1 MRLVARCV
9 RWMDGL
15 SWRKGSK
22 LLAAA
27 ILTRMNYAELLVP
40 DFSLILCGYLVCRYT
55 ALNRRVW
62 EQVDNLVYFLL
73 FPALLFNSIMRSPVH
88 IGEASHLLGAAFIA
102 SAIGI
107 ALSLALPYV
116 PGLKAYMPLRLH
128 AASAQVGFRFNSFV
142 AIALVERIAGPQGSL
157 LIALLIGVYVPLFN
171 ATSVWSMARHT
182 ERSIWGEIAR
192 NPLIVSTACGLSA
205 NLMGLSIPVWIEPT
219 LSRMGAA
226 ALALGLM
233 AAGAGMRAGAL
244 AQAKT
249 LAVAV
254 LSIRHIVA
262 PLLAALMAV
271 AFGLDKTQATVLLA
285 FAAMPTA
292 ATCYV
297 LAARMG
303 YDGEYVGSLVT
314 LSTLMGMLS
323 LSLALGVLLPLVLA

>member
-1 MRLVARCV
+1 
-9 RWMDGL
+9 
-15 SWRKGSK
+15 
-22 LLAAA
+22 
-27 ILTRMNYAELLVP
+27 MNYAQLLVP

-73 FPALLFNSIMRSPVH
+73 FPVLLFNSIMRSPVH
-88 IGEASHLLGAAFIA
+88 IGEASHLLAAAFIA

-107 ALSLALPYV
+107 ALALLLPYI
-116 PGLKAYMPLRLH
+116 PGLKTYMPLRLH

-142 AIALVERIAGPQGSL
+142 AIALIERLAGPQGSL
-157 LIALLIGVYVPLFN
+157 LIALLIGIFVPLFN
-171 ATSVWSMARHT
+171 AISVWSMARHT
-182 ERSIWGEIAR
+182 NRGLLGEIMR
-192 NPLIVSTACGLSA
+192 NPLIVSTACALSA
-205 NLMGLSIPVWIEPT
+205 NLMGLSVPTWIEPT

-233 AAGAGMRAGAL
+233 AAGAGMRLGAL

-254 LSIRHIVA
+254 LSIRHGVA
-262 PLLAALMAV
+262 PVLAAVMASV
-271 AFGLDKTQATVLLA
+271 FALDPTQAMVLLA

-314 LSTLMGMLS
+314 LSTLLGMLS
-323 LSLALGVLLPLVLA
+323 LSVALGVLLPLVLA